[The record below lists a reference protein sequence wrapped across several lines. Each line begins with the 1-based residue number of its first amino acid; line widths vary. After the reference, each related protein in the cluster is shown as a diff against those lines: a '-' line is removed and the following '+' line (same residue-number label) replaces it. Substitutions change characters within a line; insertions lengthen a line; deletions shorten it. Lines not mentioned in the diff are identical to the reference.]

1 MELPL
6 HPILVHF
13 PIALLI
19 TSVLFDAA
27 GVIVKREALREGALW
42 LLALGLVAGVA
53 AGVAGLVAKEAAGKA
68 GIAESLIERHETL
81 AFVTLAIFGT
91 LLGYRLFLRNQLVR
105 VTLAVYLIG
114 ALVGI
119 GTLSA
124 TGYFGGHLVYEHGAG
139 VKAMKSAPSPLAQST
154 DAD

>member
-1 MELPL
+1 MDVPL

-27 GVIVKREALREGALW
+27 GTILKREALREGALW
-42 LLALGLVAGVA
+42 LLILGLLGGIAAAVAGHFA
-53 AGVAGLVAKEAAGKA
+53 EEAAEKA
-68 GIAESLIERHETL
+68 GIAEALIERHETL
-81 AFVTLAIFGT
+81 ALVTLAIFGA
-91 LLGYRLFLRNQLVR
+91 LLGYRLFLRNQLAR

-114 ALVGI
+114 AVVGI
-119 GTLSA
+119 ATLSA

-139 VKAMKSAPSPLAQST
+139 VKTAGGVPSPMAKT
-154 DAD
+154 AVDD

>member
-27 GVIVKREALREGALW
+27 GVILKREALREGALW
-42 LLALGLVAGVA
+42 LLILGLVGGIAA
-53 AGVAGLVAKEAAGKA
+53 AGAGLYAEEAAEKA

-91 LLGYRLFLRNQLVR
+91 LLGYRLFLRNQLAQ

-114 ALVGI
+114 AVVGI

-139 VKAMKSAPSPLAQST
+139 VKATGSVVPPLARS
-154 DAD
+154 ADEY